1 MKSLLDPLLLSN
13 HNMQVEAE
21 HTEGDTPERQ
31 PPQSH
36 VTFLN
41 FRLHSTSLVIK
52 QLMGSSSRQT
62 LQHTGCWGVSCSE
75 HECIST
81 TGSSK
86 SCTKLAVHTIPEWRG
101 QCKYKQ
107 CTCYGLST
115 AAVQW
120 ETNDTCYRLLYTP
133 TNYPILNCS
142 FTPNQSCTPLR
153 TGMCKVASAVQ
164 IMYTHSVISSLH
176 VLA

>member
-1 MKSLLDPLLLSN
+1 MAIFPRSDIFDDNEVAAWSIATLKPQYAGRGRA
-13 HNMQVEAE
+13 HGGW
-21 HTEGDTPERQ
+21 HTRETTSTITCDISQ
-31 PPQSH
+31 
-36 VTFLN
+36 L
-41 FRLHSTSLVIK
+41 RLHSTSLVIK

-142 FTPNQSCTPLR
+142 FTPNQSCTPL
-153 TGMCKVASAVQ
+153 
-164 IMYTHSVISSLH
+164 SLW
-176 VLA
+176 